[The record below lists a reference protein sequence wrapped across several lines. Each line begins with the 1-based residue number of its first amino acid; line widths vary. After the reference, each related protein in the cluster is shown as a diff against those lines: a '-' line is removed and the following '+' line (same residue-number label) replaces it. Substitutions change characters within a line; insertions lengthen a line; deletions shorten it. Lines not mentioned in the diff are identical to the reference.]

1 MFYNL
6 IFYVNEGYLLGF
18 PLGLAQG
25 NPVDTY
31 SVSLVRYNISIGSL
45 KELKWEDDSL
55 RGIYLE
61 AKNKAYLEENDL
73 FH

>member
-1 MFYNL
+1 M
-6 IFYVNEGYLLGF
+6 NERYLLGF

-31 SVSLVRYNISIGSL
+31 SVSLVRYKSLIGSL
-45 KELKWEDDSL
+45 KGLKWEDNSL
-55 RGIYLE
+55 GGIYLE